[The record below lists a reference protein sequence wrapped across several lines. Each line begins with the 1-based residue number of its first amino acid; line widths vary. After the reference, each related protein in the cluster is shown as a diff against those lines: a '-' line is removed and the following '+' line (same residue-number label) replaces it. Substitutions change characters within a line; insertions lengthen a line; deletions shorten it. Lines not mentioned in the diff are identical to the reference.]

1 MTTQEHADEMRVGL
15 YWHCDT
21 RSGRP
26 VVAVFSSLVYVAQ
39 KPVASGCRMKWRR
52 QLSCWQSL
60 AGGAGADVGTAVATQ
75 EHADEML
82 VGL

>member
-1 MTTQEHADEMRVGL
+1 VL
-15 YWHCDT
+15 
-21 RSGRP
+21 
-26 VVAVFSSLVYVAQ
+26 SSSVYVAQ
-39 KPVASGCRMKWRR
+39 KPVASGCRMKCRR

-60 AGGAGADVGTAVATQ
+60 AGGAGVDVGTAVATQ